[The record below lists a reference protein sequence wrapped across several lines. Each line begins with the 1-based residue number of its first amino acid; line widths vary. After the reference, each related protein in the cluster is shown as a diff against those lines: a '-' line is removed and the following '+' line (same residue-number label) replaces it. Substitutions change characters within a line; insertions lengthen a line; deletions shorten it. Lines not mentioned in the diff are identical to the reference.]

1 MTFSS
6 YRNGNQRVDVPSPSE
21 FPPLTGPEYAYTQQT
36 PLGSLPDARDYANG
50 ALATQKLIAAPIIPI
65 HRQSWV
71 GVDTRTAYFGNDYS
85 GERISNVSDLLQA
98 GMRRLVVDL
107 WWDPAKLG
115 WQLCPRLN
123 EGTTTTTQLSAIRT
137 TLEKKQKDL
146 EALLSLQGMGNDQAL
161 VQEIQT
167 EFDQPFSHA
176 FNIITRPDHPLQRI
190 NNNPEKDKI
199 TLIKRD
205 APGSNNP
212 DLNHPH
218 DNPTPSTR
226 RNKKSARDKSSR
238 PSHDWLRM
246 KKPQHHAMKPKG
258 ATADQPPI
266 NADKAALS
274 NPISESR
281 GKSNR
286 QAMRVSSYDIST
298 ATDQTVDG
306 ITCSTGGDV
315 YMLLQEI
322 STWIEETTDNE
333 FEDVLIIILNL
344 NEIGNNSS
352 GSSTPTQP
360 TPSPLPSGN
369 GTNATT
375 SSSNITSVSN
385 DDFFRSLV
393 SPNTNKTIKALALNT
408 VSLKDLFTDA
418 FPSLIYS
425 PALLEMD
432 RADLESSWWKDGP
445 VGLDYY
451 NTTTDP
457 ITGIVSAPTGWPT
470 SLYLTDV
477 IKRRIVVGFGSNNL
491 QANTTYN
498 VTDDFTTLYAPGI
511 LGPSKTNSSL
521 LQISSSFDSQDCDNL
536 MPGIMMVPTGSEG
549 TVNQIESQ
557 ADGNETAYTEV
568 TWAFSSMSDSD
579 SSPWTYSSGQTATTC
594 GYSALVKSRTPV
606 LSFSEQT
613 AMTIWSWDLDQP
625 PANQT
630 FSPDRR
636 CGVMQSNGRWAA
648 QDCNRRL
655 PVACRKTNTSG
666 EWIINDR
673 TANYRDVTCPVG
685 YNFDL
690 PRTAHENE
698 LLYTA
703 LLNYWNATVPSAFAS
718 FLEYQG
724 WRAQNPIQLIRRSV
738 LNVEDSDI
746 MLQKRY
752 RRDEGDEDEREEN
765 GIDDDGDY
773 GSADSGNE
781 GSKNQKRRP
790 PSSSSLPNLKPRNLS
805 WQTAGC
811 WVPGGPHGICPY
823 REPDNTVAIQD
834 IIRVST
840 IGGVIIL
847 LVIGIFLY
855 LNCRRN
861 VRIRKSNKRRAAV
874 RNKIMLTEVETVPA

>member
-1 MTFSS
+1 
-6 YRNGNQRVDVPSPSE
+6 
-21 FPPLTGPEYAYTQQT
+21 
-36 PLGSLPDARDYANG
+36 
-50 ALATQKLIAAPIIPI
+50 
-65 HRQSWV
+65 
-71 GVDTRTAYFGNDYS
+71 
-85 GERISNVSDLLQA
+85 
-98 GMRRLVVDL
+98 
-107 WWDPAKLG
+107 
-115 WQLCPRLN
+115 
-123 EGTTTTTQLSAIRT
+123 
-137 TLEKKQKDL
+137 
-146 EALLSLQGMGNDQAL
+146 
-161 VQEIQT
+161 
-167 EFDQPFSHA
+167 
-176 FNIITRPDHPLQRI
+176 
-190 NNNPEKDKI
+190 
-199 TLIKRD
+199 
-205 APGSNNP
+205 
-212 DLNHPH
+212 
-218 DNPTPSTR
+218 
-226 RNKKSARDKSSR
+226 
-238 PSHDWLRM
+238 
-246 KKPQHHAMKPKG
+246 
-258 ATADQPPI
+258 
-266 NADKAALS
+266 
-274 NPISESR
+274 
-281 GKSNR
+281 
-286 QAMRVSSYDIST
+286 
-298 ATDQTVDG
+298 
-306 ITCSTGGDV
+306 
-315 YMLLQEI
+315 
-322 STWIEETTDNE
+322 
-333 FEDVLIIILNL
+333 
-344 NEIGNNSS
+344 
-352 GSSTPTQP
+352 
-360 TPSPLPSGN
+360 
-369 GTNATT
+369 
-375 SSSNITSVSN
+375 
-385 DDFFRSLV
+385 
-393 SPNTNKTIKALALNT
+393 
-408 VSLKDLFTDA
+408 
-418 FPSLIYS
+418 
-425 PALLEMD
+425 MD

-790 PSSSSLPNLKPRNLS
+790 PSSSSLPNLKPRNLRYRISEREGAMLKSSQETMQLLATIPGLPNDGMIWIDISS

-840 IGGVIIL
+840 
-847 LVIGIFLY
+847 IGIFLY